1 MYIRVTS
8 GAHTSLVA
16 TQYENATEIKS
27 KRLDQMNICII
38 CYQLYFFLNIDEKN
52 VRERHKKKKIELRDS
67 VYHSVLYTKT
77 LI

>member
-38 CYQLYFFLNIDEKN
+38 CYQLFIFLNIDEKTL
-52 VRERHKKKKIELRDS
+52 EKDIKKKD
-67 VYHSVLYTKT
+67 
-77 LI
+77 